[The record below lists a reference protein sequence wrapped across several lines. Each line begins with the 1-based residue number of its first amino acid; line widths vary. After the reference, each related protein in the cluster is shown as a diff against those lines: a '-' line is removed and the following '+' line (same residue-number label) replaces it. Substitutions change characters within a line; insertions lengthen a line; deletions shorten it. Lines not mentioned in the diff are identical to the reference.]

1 MADAP
6 HLTAPVKT
14 KEMPKGI
21 PYIIGNEAA
30 ERYSFYG
37 MKAILV
43 IFMTKYLMDSDGAR
57 APMTETE
64 ATTWFHLFNS
74 AVYFTPLL
82 GAIVA
87 DAFLGKY
94 KTIVSLSIV
103 YCLGHLALALDETR
117 LGLAVGLTLI
127 AIGAGGIK
135 PCVSAHVGDQF
146 GKTNGHLLTKIF
158 GWFYFS
164 INFGAFASQ
173 IMTPILLDLYG
184 PHVAFGVPGGLML
197 LATIVFWMGRRV
209 FIHIPAGGMA
219 FLRETFSK
227 EGLKI
232 IGRLC
237 IIYLFVAV
245 FWALFDQSGSKWVL
259 QADRM
264 DRNWLGFEWLPS
276 QINAINPIMIMV
288 FIPIFTWLIY
298 PGLNKVFP
306 LTPLRK
312 IGIGFFVAV
321 PSFVIPAWIEMQIN
335 AGELPNIIWQ
345 ILAYV
350 FLTAAEVFISITALE
365 FSYTQAPK
373 KMKSL
378 ILGFFL
384 MSVSLGN
391 LFTAGVNHFI
401 QNPAPSFKPDMNG
414 TYVLRLTAH
423 DGDNN
428 ATDTVTYWVGPKQA
442 ELGFFKKVWH
452 GLRGG
457 KRDGNAAGTISKAPP
472 EANAGFLRAVPP
484 GTPVRMFGSAAKGD
498 AKGSFT
504 YRWNFVAVP
513 EGSTITDANLTAAD
527 SRNPVFTPDVKGD
540 YKLEFSVLVGN
551 EASYHLN
558 PETGQAELIKPF
570 VAKDTTTIRVTR
582 KNLAPVASAG
592 SDQNASLG
600 SEIKLNGTG
609 TTDPNDPSGG
619 SLTYE
624 WSVVSAPEG
633 SKLTDESIKGRTF
646 AGPTSKLKGP
656 NYYLFFAGAM
666 LVAGLV
672 FIPVARWYQPKEYLQ
687 DEADDGED
695 AEESPENTDDSDDA
709 AEDDAEPDKA

>member
-1 MADAP
+1 MANSP
-6 HLTAPVKT
+6 YLTAPVKS
-14 KEMPKGI
+14 ESMPKGI

-43 IFMTKYLMDSDGAR
+43 IFMTKYLMDKDGGL
-57 APMTETE
+57 APMNEAE

-82 GAIVA
+82 GAIIA

-94 KTIVSLSIV
+94 KTIISLSIV

-117 LGLAVGLTLI
+117 LGLSIGLTLI

-146 GKTNGHLLTKIF
+146 GKTNGHLITKVF

-164 INFGAFASQ
+164 INLGAFASQ
-173 IMTPILLDLYG
+173 IMTPILLDRYG
-184 PHVAFGVPGGLML
+184 PHIAFGVPGGLML
-197 LATIVFWMGRRV
+197 LATIVFWMGRREFV
-209 FIHIPAGGMA
+209 HIPSGGMG

-276 QINAINPIMIMV
+276 QINAINPVMIMV

-298 PGLNKVFP
+298 PGLNKAFP

-321 PSFVIPAWIEMQIN
+321 PSFVIPAWIETQIN
-335 AGELPNIIWQ
+335 GGELPNIIWQ
-345 ILAYV
+345 LLAYV

-384 MSVSLGN
+384 MSVSMGN
-391 LFTAGVNHFI
+391 LFTAGVNHFMK
-401 QNPAPSFKPDMNG
+401 NDPPSFTPDVEG
-414 TYVLRLTAH
+414 IYELQLEAS
-423 DGDNN
+423 DGDSSDQ
-428 ATDTVTYWVGPKQA
+428 AKVTITVGP
-442 ELGFFKKVWH
+442 ELRKPGIIDK
-452 GLRGG
+452 
-457 KRDGNAAGTISKAPP
+457 IKAPFLKVVSALRSLAEASP
-472 EANAGFLRAVPP
+472 SQTDKTPATKKLPTANAGQFRAVPP
-484 GTPVRMFGSAAKGD
+484 NELVRLYGTADKGD
-498 AKGSFT
+498 YNGKFSYKWAFISG
-504 YRWNFVAVP
+504 P
-513 EGSTITDANLTAAD
+513 EGSKIND
-527 SRNPVFTPDVKGD
+527 SALMKSDTRNPHFTPDVEGD
-540 YKLEFSVLVGN
+540 YEFQFIVNVG
-551 EASYHLN
+551 
-558 PETGQAELIKPF
+558 
-570 VAKDTTTIRVTR
+570 
-582 KNLAPVASAG
+582 
-592 SDQNASLG
+592 QNAKATATNSITLQVT
-600 SEIKLNGTG
+600 SENLPPVVNVTEEQNGNVNSVVVLDGAG
-609 TTDPNDPSGG
+609 TVDPNGDE
-619 SLTYE
+619 LTFT
-624 WSVVSAPEG
+624 WSFVSKPEG
-633 SKLTDESIKGRTF
+633 SKLEVKDLMGKKFS
-646 AGPTSKLKGP
+646 GPTNKLKGAD
-656 NYYLFFAGAM
+656 YYLFFAGCM
-666 LVAGLV
+666 LLAAVI

-687 DEADDGED
+687 
-695 AEESPENTDDSDDA
+695 EEDDSE
-709 AEDDAEPDKA
+709 EDLEPEKA

>member
-6 HLTAPVKT
+6 YLTAPVKS
-14 KEMPKGI
+14 KELPKGI

-57 APMTETE
+57 APMSETE

-87 DAFLGKY
+87 DAFFGKY
-94 KTIVSLSIV
+94 KTIVSLSVV

-146 GKTNGHLLTKIF
+146 GKSNGHLLTKIF

-164 INFGAFASQ
+164 INLGAFASQ
-173 IMTPILLDLYG
+173 IMTPVLLDRFG
-184 PHVAFGVPGGLML
+184 PHIAFGVPGGLML
-197 LATIVFWMGRRV
+197 LATIVFWMGRREFV
-209 FIHIPAGGMA
+209 HIPAGGID

-245 FWALFDQSGSKWVL
+245 FWSLFDQSGSKWVL

-264 DRNWLGFEWLPS
+264 DRNWLGIEWLPS

-288 FIPIFTWLIY
+288 FIPIFAWLIY

-312 IGIGFFVAV
+312 MGIGFFVAV
-321 PSFVIPAWIEMQIN
+321 PSFLIPAWIEMQIN
-335 AGELPNIIWQ
+335 AGHLPNIIWQ
-345 ILAYV
+345 LLAYV

-384 MSVSLGN
+384 ISVSMGN

-401 QNPAPSFKPDMNG
+401 QNES
-414 TYVLRLTAH
+414 
-423 DGDNN
+423 
-428 ATDTVTYWVGPKQA
+428 
-442 ELGFFKKVWH
+442 
-452 GLRGG
+452 
-457 KRDGNAAGTISKAPP
+457 
-472 EANAGFLRAVPP
+472 P
-484 GTPVRMFGSAAKGD
+484 G
-498 AKGSFT
+498 
-504 YRWNFVAVP
+504 
-513 EGSTITDANLTAAD
+513 
-527 SRNPVFTPDVKGD
+527 FTPDVKGTYVVRLKANDGETTVDREITINAVEELPEDKAPPQDRRKPGVSAGHFRAVPAGELVRLYGTASKGD
-540 YKLEFSVLVGN
+540 YNGAFRYSWNWVQLPEDSQLDAAALKLANTRNPHFTPDVEGNYELLFTVQVGESKEATASSRVL
-551 EASYHLN
+551 L
-558 PETGQAELIKPF
+558 Q
-570 VAKDTTTIRVTR
+570 VTD
-582 KNLAPVASAG
+582 KNLPPVVQA
-592 SDQNASLG
+592 DDNATVAIG
-600 SEIKLNGTG
+600 K
-609 TTDPNDPSGG
+609 TTALRGMDSFDPNGDE
-619 SLTYE
+619 LTYE
-624 WSVVSAPEG
+624 WSVVSAPDG
-633 SKLTDESIKGRTF
+633 SNVTTKTLTGRQF
-646 AGPTSKLKGP
+646 AGPSSKLKGP
-656 NYYLFFAGAM
+656 HYYLFFAGAM
-666 LVAGLV
+666 LLAALL

-687 DEADDGED
+687 DEADDAGSD
-695 AEESPENTDDSDDA
+695 ANDTDSDIT
-709 AEDDAEPDKA
+709 EDGPRAKPE

>member
-6 HLTAPVKT
+6 YLTAPVKS
-14 KEMPKGI
+14 KELPKGI

-57 APMTETE
+57 APMSETE

-87 DAFLGKY
+87 DAFFGKY
-94 KTIVSLSIV
+94 KTIISLSIV

-146 GKTNGHLLTKIF
+146 GKSNGHLLTKIF

-164 INFGAFASQ
+164 INLGAFASQ
-173 IMTPILLDLYG
+173 IMTPVLLDRFG
-184 PHVAFGVPGGLML
+184 PHIAFGVPGGLML
-197 LATIVFWMGRRV
+197 LATIVFWMGRREFV
-209 FIHIPAGGMA
+209 HIPAGGID

-245 FWALFDQSGSKWVL
+245 FWSLFDQSGSKWVL

-264 DRNWLGFEWLPS
+264 DRNWLGIEWLPS

-288 FIPIFTWLIY
+288 FIPIFAWLIY

-312 IGIGFFVAV
+312 MGIGFFVAV
-321 PSFVIPAWIEMQIN
+321 PSFLIPAWIEMQIN
-335 AGELPNIIWQ
+335 AGHLPNIIWQ
-345 ILAYV
+345 LLAYV

-384 MSVSLGN
+384 ISVSMGN

-401 QNPAPSFKPDMNG
+401 QNES
-414 TYVLRLTAH
+414 
-423 DGDNN
+423 
-428 ATDTVTYWVGPKQA
+428 
-442 ELGFFKKVWH
+442 
-452 GLRGG
+452 
-457 KRDGNAAGTISKAPP
+457 
-472 EANAGFLRAVPP
+472 P
-484 GTPVRMFGSAAKGD
+484 G
-498 AKGSFT
+498 
-504 YRWNFVAVP
+504 
-513 EGSTITDANLTAAD
+513 
-527 SRNPVFTPDVKGD
+527 FTPDVKGTYVVRLKANDGETTVDREITINAVEELPEDKAPPQDRRKPGVSAGHFRAVPAGELVRLYGTASKGD
-540 YKLEFSVLVGN
+540 YNGAFRYSWNWVQLPKDSQLDAAALKLANTRNPHFTPDVEGNYELLFTVQVGESKEATASSRVLI
-551 EASYHLN
+551 
-558 PETGQAELIKPF
+558 Q
-570 VAKDTTTIRVTR
+570 VTD
-582 KNLAPVASAG
+582 KNLPPVVQA
-592 SDQNASLG
+592 DDNATVAIG
-600 SEIKLNGTG
+600 K
-609 TTDPNDPSGG
+609 TTALRGMDSFDPNGDE
-619 SLTYE
+619 LTYE
-624 WSVVSAPEG
+624 WSVVSAPDG
-633 SKLTDESIKGRTF
+633 SNVTTKTLTGRQF
-646 AGPTSKLKGP
+646 AGPSSKLKGP
-656 NYYLFFAGAM
+656 HYYLFFAGAM
-666 LVAGLV
+666 LLAALL

-687 DEADDGED
+687 DEADDAGSD
-695 AEESPENTDDSDDA
+695 ANDTDSDIT
-709 AEDDAEPDKA
+709 EDGPRAKPE

>member
-6 HLTAPVKT
+6 YLTAPVKS
-14 KEMPKGI
+14 KELPKGI

-57 APMTETE
+57 APMSETE

-87 DAFLGKY
+87 DAFFGKY
-94 KTIVSLSIV
+94 KTIISLSIV

-146 GKTNGHLLTKIF
+146 GKSNGHLLTKIF

-164 INFGAFASQ
+164 INLGAFASQ
-173 IMTPILLDLYG
+173 IMTPVLLDRFG
-184 PHVAFGVPGGLML
+184 PHIAFGVPGGLML
-197 LATIVFWMGRRV
+197 LATIVFWMGRREFV
-209 FIHIPAGGMA
+209 HIPAGGID

-245 FWALFDQSGSKWVL
+245 FWSLFDQSGSKWVL

-264 DRNWLGFEWLPS
+264 DRNWLGIEWLPS

-288 FIPIFTWLIY
+288 FIPIFAWLIY

-312 IGIGFFVAV
+312 MGIGFFVAV
-321 PSFVIPAWIEMQIN
+321 PSFLIPAWIEMQIN
-335 AGELPNIIWQ
+335 AGHLPNIIWQ
-345 ILAYV
+345 LLAYV

-384 MSVSLGN
+384 ISVSMGN

-401 QNPAPSFKPDMNG
+401 QNES
-414 TYVLRLTAH
+414 
-423 DGDNN
+423 
-428 ATDTVTYWVGPKQA
+428 
-442 ELGFFKKVWH
+442 
-452 GLRGG
+452 
-457 KRDGNAAGTISKAPP
+457 
-472 EANAGFLRAVPP
+472 P
-484 GTPVRMFGSAAKGD
+484 G
-498 AKGSFT
+498 
-504 YRWNFVAVP
+504 
-513 EGSTITDANLTAAD
+513 
-527 SRNPVFTPDVKGD
+527 FTPDVKGTYVVRLKANDGETTVDREITINAVEELPEDKAPPQDRRKPGVSAGHFRAVPAGELVRLYGTASKGD
-540 YKLEFSVLVGN
+540 YNGAFRYSWNWVQLPEDSQLDAAALKLPNTRNPHFTPDVEGNYELLFTVQVGESKEATASSRVL
-551 EASYHLN
+551 L
-558 PETGQAELIKPF
+558 Q
-570 VAKDTTTIRVTR
+570 VTD
-582 KNLAPVASAG
+582 KNLPPVVQA
-592 SDQNASLG
+592 DDNATVAIG
-600 SEIKLNGTG
+600 K
-609 TTDPNDPSGG
+609 TTALRGMDSFDPNGDE
-619 SLTYE
+619 LTYE
-624 WSVVSAPEG
+624 WSVVSAPDG
-633 SKLTDESIKGRTF
+633 SNVTTKTLTGRQF
-646 AGPTSKLKGP
+646 AGPSSKLKGP
-656 NYYLFFAGAM
+656 HYYLFFAGAM
-666 LVAGLV
+666 LLAALL

-687 DEADDGED
+687 DEADEAGLD
-695 AEESPENTDDSDDA
+695 ANDTDSDIT
-709 AEDDAEPDKA
+709 EDGPRAKPE

>member
-6 HLTAPVKT
+6 YLTAPVKS
-14 KEMPKGI
+14 KGLPKGI

-57 APMTETE
+57 APMSETE

-87 DAFLGKY
+87 DAFFGKY
-94 KTIVSLSIV
+94 KTIVSLSVV

-146 GKTNGHLLTKIF
+146 GKSNGHLLTKIF

-164 INFGAFASQ
+164 INLGAFASQ
-173 IMTPILLDLYG
+173 IMTPILLDRFG
-184 PHVAFGVPGGLML
+184 PHIAFGVPGGLML
-197 LATIVFWMGRRV
+197 LATIVFWMGRREFV
-209 FIHIPAGGMA
+209 HIPAGGMD

-264 DRNWLGFEWLPS
+264 DRNWLGIEWLPS

-288 FIPIFTWLIY
+288 FIPIFAWLIY

-312 IGIGFFVAV
+312 IGIGLFVAV
-321 PSFVIPAWIEMQIN
+321 PSFLIPAWIELQIN
-335 AGELPNIIWQ
+335 NGHLPNIIWQ
-345 ILAYV
+345 LLAYV

-401 QNPAPSFKPDMNG
+401 QNES
-414 TYVLRLTAH
+414 
-423 DGDNN
+423 
-428 ATDTVTYWVGPKQA
+428 
-442 ELGFFKKVWH
+442 
-452 GLRGG
+452 
-457 KRDGNAAGTISKAPP
+457 
-472 EANAGFLRAVPP
+472 P
-484 GTPVRMFGSAAKGD
+484 G
-498 AKGSFT
+498 
-504 YRWNFVAVP
+504 
-513 EGSTITDANLTAAD
+513 
-527 SRNPVFTPDVKGD
+527 FTPDVAGTYVVRLSATDGEAKVDREITINAVEELPEDKAPPQEKRKPSVDAGHFRAVPAGKLVRLYGTASKGD
-540 YKLEFSVLVGN
+540 Y
-551 EASYHLN
+551 
-558 PETGQAELIKPF
+558 
-570 VAKDTTTIRVTR
+570 
-582 KNLAPVASAG
+582 
-592 SDQNASLG
+592 
-600 SEIKLNGTG
+600 NGAFQYSWNWVCLLYTS
-609 TTDPNDPSGG
+609 PS
-619 SLTYE
+619 
-624 WSVVSAPEG
+624 P
-633 SKLTDESIKGRTF
+633 R
-646 AGPTSKLKGP
+646 
-656 NYYLFFAGAM
+656 
-666 LVAGLV
+666 
-672 FIPVARWYQPKEYLQ
+672 
-687 DEADDGED
+687 D
-695 AEESPENTDDSDDA
+695 A
-709 AEDDAEPDKA
+709 

>member
-6 HLTAPVKT
+6 YLTAPVKS
-14 KEMPKGI
+14 KELPKGI

-57 APMTETE
+57 APMSETE

-87 DAFLGKY
+87 DAFFGKY
-94 KTIVSLSIV
+94 KTIISLSIV

-146 GKTNGHLLTKIF
+146 GKSNGHLLTKIF

-164 INFGAFASQ
+164 INLGAFASQ
-173 IMTPILLDLYG
+173 IMTPVLLDRFG
-184 PHVAFGVPGGLML
+184 PHIAFGVPGGLML
-197 LATIVFWMGRRV
+197 LATIVFWMGRREFV
-209 FIHIPAGGMA
+209 HIPAGGID

-245 FWALFDQSGSKWVL
+245 FWSLFDQSGSKWVL

-264 DRNWLGFEWLPS
+264 DRNWLGIEWLPS

-288 FIPIFTWLIY
+288 FIPIFAWLIY

-312 IGIGFFVAV
+312 MGIGFFVAV
-321 PSFVIPAWIEMQIN
+321 PSFLIPAWIEMQIN
-335 AGELPNIIWQ
+335 AGHLPNIIWQ
-345 ILAYV
+345 LLAYV

-384 MSVSLGN
+384 ISVSMGN

-401 QNPAPSFKPDMNG
+401 QNES
-414 TYVLRLTAH
+414 
-423 DGDNN
+423 
-428 ATDTVTYWVGPKQA
+428 
-442 ELGFFKKVWH
+442 
-452 GLRGG
+452 
-457 KRDGNAAGTISKAPP
+457 
-472 EANAGFLRAVPP
+472 P
-484 GTPVRMFGSAAKGD
+484 G
-498 AKGSFT
+498 
-504 YRWNFVAVP
+504 
-513 EGSTITDANLTAAD
+513 
-527 SRNPVFTPDVKGD
+527 FTPDVKGTYVVRLKANDGETTVDREITINAVEELPEDKAPPQDRRKPGVSAGHFRAVPAGELVRLYGTASKGD
-540 YKLEFSVLVGN
+540 YNGAFRYSWNWVQLPKDSQLDAAALKLANTRNPHFTPDVEGNYELLFTVQVGESKEATASSRVL
-551 EASYHLN
+551 L
-558 PETGQAELIKPF
+558 Q
-570 VAKDTTTIRVTR
+570 VTD
-582 KNLAPVASAG
+582 KNLPPVVQA
-592 SDQNASLG
+592 DDNATVAIG
-600 SEIKLNGTG
+600 K
-609 TTDPNDPSGG
+609 TTALRGMDSFDPNGDE
-619 SLTYE
+619 LTYE
-624 WSVVSAPEG
+624 WSVVSAPDG
-633 SKLTDESIKGRTF
+633 SNVTTKTLTGRQF
-646 AGPTSKLKGP
+646 AGPSSKLKGP
-656 NYYLFFAGAM
+656 HYYLFFAGAM
-666 LVAGLV
+666 LLAALL

-687 DEADDGED
+687 DEADDAGSD
-695 AEESPENTDDSDDA
+695 ANDTDSDIT
-709 AEDDAEPDKA
+709 EDGPRAKPE

>member
-6 HLTAPVKT
+6 YLTAPVKS
-14 KEMPKGI
+14 KELPKGI

-43 IFMTKYLMDSDGAR
+43 IFMTKYLMDADGNR

-82 GAIVA
+82 GAIIA
-87 DAFLGKY
+87 DAFFGKY

-164 INFGAFASQ
+164 INLGAFASQ
-173 IMTPILLDLYG
+173 IMTPILLDRFG
-184 PHVAFGVPGGLML
+184 PHIAFGVPGGLML

-209 FIHIPAGGMA
+209 FIHIPAGGMG

-312 IGIGFFVAV
+312 MGIGFFVAV
-321 PSFVIPAWIEMQIN
+321 PSFLIPAWIEMQIN

-384 MSVSLGN
+384 MSVSMGN
-391 LFTAGVNHFI
+391 LFTAGVNQFI
-401 QNPAPSFKPDMNG
+401 QNPAPSFTPDKTG
-414 TYVLRLTAH
+414 TYVIRLSASDEDLTVVQEITVKVVDTLPEEKASVQDLRKPTA
-423 DGDNN
+423 D
-428 ATDTVTYWVGPKQA
+428 
-442 ELGFFKKVWH
+442 
-452 GLRGG
+452 
-457 KRDGNAAGTISKAPP
+457 AGH
-472 EANAGFLRAVPP
+472 LRAVPAGHLVRLY
-484 GTPVRMFGSAAKGD
+484 GTASKGD
-498 AKGSFT
+498 FNGAFQ
-504 YRWNFVAVP
+504 YQWNLLKTP
-513 EGSTITDANLTAAD
+513 EGSQLDSSSLSLANT
-527 SRNPVFTPDVKGD
+527 RNPYFTPDVEGQ
-540 YKLEFSVLVGN
+540 YELEFNVQVGESTDATAYSRVTLEVTEANLPPVVLVGDR
-551 EASYHLN
+551 
-558 PETGQAELIKPF
+558 TVQAGKT
-570 VAKDTTTIRVTR
+570 V
-582 KNLAPVASAG
+582 S
-592 SDQNASLG
+592 
-600 SEIKLNGTG
+600 LNGAG
-609 TTDPNDPSGG
+609 TFDPNGDA
-619 SLTYE
+619 LTYE
-624 WSVVSAPEG
+624 WSVVSVPEG
-633 SKLTDESIKGRTF
+633 SQLTNEAITGRQF
-646 AGPTSKLKGP
+646 VGPTSKLKGP
-656 NYYLFFAGAM
+656 DYYLFFAGAM
-666 LVAGLV
+666 LLAALV

-687 DEADDGED
+687 DEADDAKNGD
-695 AEESPENTDDSDDA
+695 DLPGKDESA
-709 AEDDAEPDKA
+709 DKPA

>member
-6 HLTAPVKT
+6 YLTAPVKS
-14 KEMPKGI
+14 KELPKGI

-57 APMTETE
+57 APMSETE
-64 ATTWFHLFNS
+64 ATTWFHVFNS

-87 DAFLGKY
+87 DAFFGKY
-94 KTIVSLSIV
+94 KTIISLSIV

-146 GKTNGHLLTKIF
+146 GKSNGHLLTKIF

-164 INFGAFASQ
+164 INLGAFASQ
-173 IMTPILLDLYG
+173 IMTPVLLDRFG
-184 PHVAFGVPGGLML
+184 PHIAFGVPGGLML
-197 LATIVFWMGRRV
+197 LATIVFWMGRREFV
-209 FIHIPAGGMA
+209 HIPAGGID

-245 FWALFDQSGSKWVL
+245 FWSLFDQSGSKWVL

-264 DRNWLGFEWLPS
+264 DRNWLGIEWLPS

-288 FIPIFTWLIY
+288 FIPIFAWLIY

-312 IGIGFFVAV
+312 MGIGFFVAV
-321 PSFVIPAWIEMQIN
+321 PSFLIPAWIEMQIN
-335 AGELPNIIWQ
+335 AGHLPNIIWQ
-345 ILAYV
+345 LLAYV

-384 MSVSLGN
+384 ISVSMGN

-401 QNPAPSFKPDMNG
+401 QNES
-414 TYVLRLTAH
+414 
-423 DGDNN
+423 
-428 ATDTVTYWVGPKQA
+428 
-442 ELGFFKKVWH
+442 
-452 GLRGG
+452 
-457 KRDGNAAGTISKAPP
+457 
-472 EANAGFLRAVPP
+472 P
-484 GTPVRMFGSAAKGD
+484 G
-498 AKGSFT
+498 
-504 YRWNFVAVP
+504 
-513 EGSTITDANLTAAD
+513 
-527 SRNPVFTPDVKGD
+527 FTPDVKGTYVVRLKANDGETTVDREITINAVEELPEDKAPPQDRRKPGVSAGHFRAVPAGELVRLYGTASKGD
-540 YKLEFSVLVGN
+540 YNGAFRYSWNWVQLPKDSQLDAAALKLANTRNPHFTPDVEGNYELLFTVQVGESKEATASSRVLI
-551 EASYHLN
+551 
-558 PETGQAELIKPF
+558 Q
-570 VAKDTTTIRVTR
+570 VTD
-582 KNLAPVASAG
+582 KNLPPVVQA
-592 SDQNASLG
+592 DDNATVAIGKTTALLG
-600 SEIKLNGTG
+600 MDSF
-609 TTDPNDPSGG
+609 DPNGDE
-619 SLTYE
+619 LTYE
-624 WSVVSAPEG
+624 WSVVSAPDG
-633 SKLTDESIKGRTF
+633 SNVTTKTLTGRQF
-646 AGPTSKLKGP
+646 AGPSSKLKGP
-656 NYYLFFAGAM
+656 HYYLFFAGAM
-666 LVAGLV
+666 LLAALL

-687 DEADDGED
+687 DEADDAGSD
-695 AEESPENTDDSDDA
+695 ANDTDSDIT
-709 AEDDAEPDKA
+709 EDDPRAKPE

>member
-6 HLTAPVKT
+6 YLTAPVKS
-14 KEMPKGI
+14 KELPKGI

-57 APMTETE
+57 APMSETE

-82 GAIVA
+82 GAVVA
-87 DAFLGKY
+87 DAFFGKY
-94 KTIVSLSIV
+94 KTIISLSIV

-146 GKTNGHLLTKIF
+146 GKSNGHLLTKIF

-164 INFGAFASQ
+164 INLGAFASQ
-173 IMTPILLDLYG
+173 IMTPVLLDRFG
-184 PHVAFGVPGGLML
+184 PHIAFGVPGGLML
-197 LATIVFWMGRRV
+197 LATIVFWMGRREFV
-209 FIHIPAGGMA
+209 HIPAGGID

-245 FWALFDQSGSKWVL
+245 FWSLFDQSGSKWVL

-264 DRNWLGFEWLPS
+264 DRNWLGIEWLPS

-288 FIPIFTWLIY
+288 FIPIFAWLIY

-312 IGIGFFVAV
+312 MGIGFFVAV
-321 PSFVIPAWIEMQIN
+321 PSFLIPAWIEMQIN
-335 AGELPNIIWQ
+335 AGHLPNIIWQ
-345 ILAYV
+345 LLAYV

-384 MSVSLGN
+384 ISVSMGN

-401 QNPAPSFKPDMNG
+401 QNES
-414 TYVLRLTAH
+414 
-423 DGDNN
+423 
-428 ATDTVTYWVGPKQA
+428 
-442 ELGFFKKVWH
+442 
-452 GLRGG
+452 
-457 KRDGNAAGTISKAPP
+457 
-472 EANAGFLRAVPP
+472 P
-484 GTPVRMFGSAAKGD
+484 G
-498 AKGSFT
+498 
-504 YRWNFVAVP
+504 
-513 EGSTITDANLTAAD
+513 
-527 SRNPVFTPDVKGD
+527 FTPDVKGTYVVRLKANDGETTVDREITINAVEELPEDKAPPQDRRKPGVSAGHFRAVPAGELVRLYGTASKGD
-540 YKLEFSVLVGN
+540 YNGAFRYSWNWVQLPEDSQLDAAALKLPNTRNPHFTPDVEGNYELLFTVQVGESKEATASSRVLI
-551 EASYHLN
+551 
-558 PETGQAELIKPF
+558 Q
-570 VAKDTTTIRVTR
+570 VTD
-582 KNLAPVASAG
+582 KNLPPVVQA
-592 SDQNASLG
+592 DDNATVAIG
-600 SEIKLNGTG
+600 K
-609 TTDPNDPSGG
+609 TTALRGMDSFDPNGDE
-619 SLTYE
+619 LTYE
-624 WSVVSAPEG
+624 WSVVSAPDG
-633 SKLTDESIKGRTF
+633 SNVTTKTLTGRQF
-646 AGPTSKLKGP
+646 AGPSSKLKGP
-656 NYYLFFAGAM
+656 HYYLFFAGAM
-666 LVAGLV
+666 LLAALL

-687 DEADDGED
+687 DEADEAGLD
-695 AEESPENTDDSDDA
+695 ANDTDSDIT
-709 AEDDAEPDKA
+709 EDGPRAKPE

>member
-6 HLTAPVKT
+6 YLTAPVKS
-14 KEMPKGI
+14 KELPKGI

-57 APMTETE
+57 APMSETE

-87 DAFLGKY
+87 DAFFGKY
-94 KTIVSLSIV
+94 KTIISLSIV

-146 GKTNGHLLTKIF
+146 GKSNGHLLTKIF

-164 INFGAFASQ
+164 INLGAFASQ
-173 IMTPILLDLYG
+173 IMTPVLLDRFG
-184 PHVAFGVPGGLML
+184 PHIAFGVPGGLML
-197 LATIVFWMGRRV
+197 LATIVFWMGRREFV
-209 FIHIPAGGMA
+209 HIPAGGID

-245 FWALFDQSGSKWVL
+245 FWSLFDQSGSKWVL

-264 DRNWLGFEWLPS
+264 DRNWLGIEWLPS

-288 FIPIFTWLIY
+288 FIPIFAWLIY

-312 IGIGFFVAV
+312 MGIGFFVAV
-321 PSFVIPAWIEMQIN
+321 PSFLIPAWIEMQIN
-335 AGELPNIIWQ
+335 AGHLPNIIWQ
-345 ILAYV
+345 LLAYV

-384 MSVSLGN
+384 ISVSMGN

-401 QNPAPSFKPDMNG
+401 QNES
-414 TYVLRLTAH
+414 
-423 DGDNN
+423 
-428 ATDTVTYWVGPKQA
+428 
-442 ELGFFKKVWH
+442 
-452 GLRGG
+452 
-457 KRDGNAAGTISKAPP
+457 
-472 EANAGFLRAVPP
+472 P
-484 GTPVRMFGSAAKGD
+484 G
-498 AKGSFT
+498 
-504 YRWNFVAVP
+504 
-513 EGSTITDANLTAAD
+513 
-527 SRNPVFTPDVKGD
+527 FTPDVKGTYVVRLKANDGETTVDREITINAVEELPEDKAPPQDRRKPGVSAGHFRAVPAGELVRLYGTASKGD
-540 YKLEFSVLVGN
+540 YNGAFRYSWNWVQLPEDSQLDAAALKLANTRNPHFTPDVEGNYELLFTVQVGESKEATASSRVLI
-551 EASYHLN
+551 
-558 PETGQAELIKPF
+558 Q
-570 VAKDTTTIRVTR
+570 VTD
-582 KNLAPVASAG
+582 KNLPPVVQA
-592 SDQNASLG
+592 DDNATVAIGKTTALLG
-600 SEIKLNGTG
+600 MDSF
-609 TTDPNDPSGG
+609 DPNGDE
-619 SLTYE
+619 LTYE
-624 WSVVSAPEG
+624 WSVVSAPDG
-633 SKLTDESIKGRTF
+633 SNVTTKTLTGRQF
-646 AGPTSKLKGP
+646 AGPSSKLKGP
-656 NYYLFFAGAM
+656 HYYLFFAGAM
-666 LVAGLV
+666 LLAALL

-687 DEADDGED
+687 DEADDAGSD
-695 AEESPENTDDSDDA
+695 ANDTDSDIT
-709 AEDDAEPDKA
+709 EDGPRAKPE

>member
-1 MADAP
+1 MANSP
-6 HLTAPVKT
+6 YLTAPAKS
-14 KEMPKGI
+14 ESMPKGI

-43 IFMTKYLMDSDGAR
+43 VFMTKYLMDKDGGL
-57 APMTETE
+57 APMNEAE

-82 GAIVA
+82 GAIIA

-94 KTIVSLSIV
+94 KTIISLSIV

-117 LGLAVGLTLI
+117 LGLSIGLTLI

-146 GKTNGHLLTKIF
+146 GKTNGHLITKVF

-164 INFGAFASQ
+164 INLGAFASQ
-173 IMTPILLDLYG
+173 IMTPILLDRYG
-184 PHVAFGVPGGLML
+184 PHIAFGVPGGLML
-197 LATIVFWMGRRV
+197 LATIVFWMGRREFV
-209 FIHIPAGGMA
+209 HIPSGGMG
-219 FLRETFSK
+219 FLEETFSRK
-227 EGLKI
+227 GLKI

-276 QINAINPIMIMV
+276 QINAINPVMIMV

-298 PGLNKVFP
+298 PGLNKLFP

-321 PSFVIPAWIEMQIN
+321 PSFVIPAWIETQIN
-335 AGELPNIIWQ
+335 GGELPNIIWQ
-345 ILAYV
+345 LLAYV

-384 MSVSLGN
+384 MSVSMGN
-391 LFTAGVNHFI
+391 LFTAGVNHFMK
-401 QNPAPSFKPDMNG
+401 NDPPSFTPDVEG
-414 TYVLRLTAH
+414 IYELQLEAS
-423 DGDNN
+423 DGDSSDQ
-428 ATDTVTYWVGPKQA
+428 AKVTITVGP
-442 ELGFFKKVWH
+442 ELRKPRIIDK
-452 GLRGG
+452 
-457 KRDGNAAGTISKAPP
+457 IKAPFLKVVSALRSLTEASP
-472 EANAGFLRAVPP
+472 SQTDNAPTEKKLPVANAGEFRAVPP
-484 GTPVRMFGSAAKGD
+484 SQLVRLYGTADKGD
-498 AKGSFT
+498 YNGQFSYKWSFISGPDGS
-504 YRWNFVAVP
+504 N
-513 EGSTITDANLTAAD
+513 IND
-527 SRNPVFTPDVKGD
+527 SDLMKAETRNPHFTPDIEGN
-540 YKLEFSVLVGN
+540 YEFQFVVNVG
-551 EASYHLN
+551 
-558 PETGQAELIKPF
+558 
-570 VAKDTTTIRVTR
+570 
-582 KNLAPVASAG
+582 
-592 SDQNASLG
+592 QNAKATATNSIILQVT
-600 SEIKLNGTG
+600 SENLPPVVTVTEEQEGNVNSEVVLDGAGTV
-609 TTDPNDPSGG
+609 DPNGDE
-619 SLTYE
+619 LTFT
-624 WSVVSAPEG
+624 WSVTSKPEG
-633 SKLTDESIKGRTF
+633 SKLENADLLGKKFS
-646 AGPTSKLKGP
+646 GPTNKLTGAD
-656 NYYLFFAGAM
+656 YYLFFAGCM
-666 LVAGLV
+666 LLAALI

-687 DEADDGED
+687 EEAGVN
-695 AEESPENTDDSDDA
+695 SPEK
-709 AEDDAEPDKA
+709 DKDPGKD

>member
-6 HLTAPVKT
+6 YLTAPVKS
-14 KEMPKGI
+14 KELPKGI

-57 APMTETE
+57 APMSETE

-82 GAIVA
+82 GAVVA
-87 DAFLGKY
+87 DAFFGKY
-94 KTIVSLSIV
+94 KTIISLSIV

-146 GKTNGHLLTKIF
+146 GKSNGHLLTKIF

-164 INFGAFASQ
+164 INLGAFASQ
-173 IMTPILLDLYG
+173 IMTPVLLDRFG
-184 PHVAFGVPGGLML
+184 PHIAFGVPGGLML
-197 LATIVFWMGRRV
+197 LATIVFWMGRREFV
-209 FIHIPAGGMA
+209 HIPAGGID

-245 FWALFDQSGSKWVL
+245 FWSLFDQSGSKWVL

-264 DRNWLGFEWLPS
+264 DRNWLGIEWLPS
-276 QINAINPIMIMV
+276 HINAINPIMIMV
-288 FIPIFTWLIY
+288 FIPIFAWLIY

-312 IGIGFFVAV
+312 MGIGFFVAV
-321 PSFVIPAWIEMQIN
+321 PSFLIPAWIEMQIN
-335 AGELPNIIWQ
+335 AGHLPNIIWQ
-345 ILAYV
+345 LLAYV

-384 MSVSLGN
+384 ISVSMGN

-401 QNPAPSFKPDMNG
+401 QNES
-414 TYVLRLTAH
+414 
-423 DGDNN
+423 
-428 ATDTVTYWVGPKQA
+428 
-442 ELGFFKKVWH
+442 
-452 GLRGG
+452 
-457 KRDGNAAGTISKAPP
+457 
-472 EANAGFLRAVPP
+472 P
-484 GTPVRMFGSAAKGD
+484 G
-498 AKGSFT
+498 
-504 YRWNFVAVP
+504 
-513 EGSTITDANLTAAD
+513 
-527 SRNPVFTPDVKGD
+527 FTPDVKGTYVVRLKANDGETTVDREITINAVEELPEDKAPPQDRRKPGVSAGHFRAVPAGELVRLYGTASKGD
-540 YKLEFSVLVGN
+540 YNGAFRYSWNWVQLPEDSQLDAAALKLPNTRNPHFTPDVEGNYELLFTVQVGESKEATASSRVL
-551 EASYHLN
+551 L
-558 PETGQAELIKPF
+558 Q
-570 VAKDTTTIRVTR
+570 VTD
-582 KNLAPVASAG
+582 KNLPPVVQA
-592 SDQNASLG
+592 DDNATVAIG
-600 SEIKLNGTG
+600 K
-609 TTDPNDPSGG
+609 TTALRGMDSFDPNGDE
-619 SLTYE
+619 LTYE
-624 WSVVSAPEG
+624 WSVVSAPDG
-633 SKLTDESIKGRTF
+633 SNVTTKTLTGRQF
-646 AGPTSKLKGP
+646 AGPSSKLKGP
-656 NYYLFFAGAM
+656 HYYLFFAGAM
-666 LVAGLV
+666 LLAALL

-687 DEADDGED
+687 DEADDAGSD
-695 AEESPENTDDSDDA
+695 ANDTDSDIT
-709 AEDDAEPDKA
+709 EDGPRAKPE

>member
-6 HLTAPVKT
+6 YLTAPVKS
-14 KEMPKGI
+14 KELPKGI

-57 APMTETE
+57 APMSETE

-87 DAFLGKY
+87 DAFFGKY

-146 GKTNGHLLTKIF
+146 GKSNGHLLTKIF

-164 INFGAFASQ
+164 INLGAFASQ
-173 IMTPILLDLYG
+173 IMTPILLDRFG
-184 PHVAFGVPGGLML
+184 QHIAFGVPGGFML
-197 LATIVFWMGRRV
+197 LATIVFWMGRREFV
-209 FIHIPAGGMA
+209 HIPAGGMD

-264 DRNWLGFEWLPS
+264 DRNWLGIEWLPS

-288 FIPIFTWLIY
+288 FIPIFAWLIY

-312 IGIGFFVAV
+312 MGIGFFVAV
-321 PSFVIPAWIEMQIN
+321 PSFLIPAWIELQIN
-335 AGELPNIIWQ
+335 AGHLPNIIWQ
-345 ILAYV
+345 LLAYV

-384 MSVSLGN
+384 MSVSMGN

-401 QNPAPSFKPDMNG
+401 QNES
-414 TYVLRLTAH
+414 
-423 DGDNN
+423 
-428 ATDTVTYWVGPKQA
+428 
-442 ELGFFKKVWH
+442 
-452 GLRGG
+452 
-457 KRDGNAAGTISKAPP
+457 
-472 EANAGFLRAVPP
+472 P
-484 GTPVRMFGSAAKGD
+484 G
-498 AKGSFT
+498 
-504 YRWNFVAVP
+504 
-513 EGSTITDANLTAAD
+513 
-527 SRNPVFTPDVKGD
+527 FTPDVAGTYVVRLSATDGEATVNREVAINAVEELPEDKAPSQEKRKPSVDAGHFRAVPAGELVRMYGTASKGGLQWRLPIQ
-540 YKLEFSVLVGN
+540 LELG
-551 EASYHLN
+551 A
-558 PETGQAELIKPF
+558 GAGGQQAERRSFK
-570 VAKDTTTIRVTR
+570 
-582 KNLAPVASAG
+582 AS
-592 SDQNASLG
+592 
-600 SEIKLNGTG
+600 
-609 TTDPNDPSGG
+609 
-619 SLTYE
+619 
-624 WSVVSAPEG
+624 
-633 SKLTDESIKGRTF
+633 
-646 AGPTSKLKGP
+646 
-656 NYYLFFAGAM
+656 
-666 LVAGLV
+666 
-672 FIPVARWYQPKEYLQ
+672 EY
-687 DEADDGED
+687 
-695 AEESPENTDDSDDA
+695 P
-709 AEDDAEPDKA
+709 

>member
-6 HLTAPVKT
+6 YLTAPVKS
-14 KEMPKGI
+14 KELPKGI

-57 APMTETE
+57 APMSETE
-64 ATTWFHLFNS
+64 ATTWFHVFNS

-87 DAFLGKY
+87 DAFFGKY
-94 KTIVSLSIV
+94 KTIISLSIV

-146 GKTNGHLLTKIF
+146 GKSNGHLLTKIF

-164 INFGAFASQ
+164 INLGAFASQ
-173 IMTPILLDLYG
+173 IMTPVLLDRFG
-184 PHVAFGVPGGLML
+184 PHIAFGVPGGLML
-197 LATIVFWMGRRV
+197 LATIVFWMGRREFV
-209 FIHIPAGGMA
+209 HIPAGGID

-245 FWALFDQSGSKWVL
+245 FWSLFDQSGSKWVL

-264 DRNWLGFEWLPS
+264 DRNWLGIEWLPS

-288 FIPIFTWLIY
+288 FIPIFAWLIY

-312 IGIGFFVAV
+312 MGIGFFVAV
-321 PSFVIPAWIEMQIN
+321 PSFLIPAWIEMQIN
-335 AGELPNIIWQ
+335 AGHLPNIIWQ
-345 ILAYV
+345 LLAYV

-384 MSVSLGN
+384 ISVSMGN

-401 QNPAPSFKPDMNG
+401 QNES
-414 TYVLRLTAH
+414 
-423 DGDNN
+423 
-428 ATDTVTYWVGPKQA
+428 
-442 ELGFFKKVWH
+442 
-452 GLRGG
+452 
-457 KRDGNAAGTISKAPP
+457 
-472 EANAGFLRAVPP
+472 P
-484 GTPVRMFGSAAKGD
+484 G
-498 AKGSFT
+498 
-504 YRWNFVAVP
+504 
-513 EGSTITDANLTAAD
+513 
-527 SRNPVFTPDVKGD
+527 FTPDVKGTYVVRLKANDGETTVDREITINAVEELPEDKAPPQDRRKPGVSAGHFRAVPAGELVRLYGTASKGD
-540 YKLEFSVLVGN
+540 YNGAFRYSWNWVQLPKDSQLDAAALKLANTRNPHFTPDVEGNYELLFTVQVGESKEATASSRVLI
-551 EASYHLN
+551 
-558 PETGQAELIKPF
+558 Q
-570 VAKDTTTIRVTR
+570 VTD
-582 KNLAPVASAG
+582 KNLPPVVQA
-592 SDQNASLG
+592 DDNATVAIGKTTALLG
-600 SEIKLNGTG
+600 MDSF
-609 TTDPNDPSGG
+609 DPNGDE
-619 SLTYE
+619 LTYE
-624 WSVVSAPEG
+624 WSVVSAPDG
-633 SKLTDESIKGRTF
+633 SNVTTKTLTGRQF
-646 AGPTSKLKGP
+646 AGPSSKLKGP
-656 NYYLFFAGAM
+656 HYYLFFAGAM
-666 LVAGLV
+666 LLAALL

-687 DEADDGED
+687 DEADEAGLD
-695 AEESPENTDDSDDA
+695 ANDTDSDIT
-709 AEDDAEPDKA
+709 EDGPRAKPE

>member
-1 MADAP
+1 MADVP

-227 EGLKI
+227 DGLKI

-384 MSVSLGN
+384 MSVSMGN

-401 QNPAPSFKPDMNG
+401 QNPAPSFTPDANG
-414 TYVLRLTAH
+414 TYVIRFTAQDGTATSSTNLTFHAVAKMPGENAKPASDAKKTPTANAGHLRAVPANQLVRMYGTAAK
-423 DGDNN
+423 GDFNGAFKYQWGFVRLPSKSGESNGTLALANTRNPHFTPDVEGEYELQFEVQVGEDAN
-428 ATDTVTYWVGPKQA
+428 ATGTDTVTVVVTSENLSPVA
-442 ELGFFKKVWH
+442 
-452 GLRGG
+452 
-457 KRDGNAAGTISKAPP
+457 KADD
-472 EANAGFLRAVPP
+472 NR
-484 GTPVRMFGSAAKGD
+484 T
-498 AKGSFT
+498 
-504 YRWNFVAVP
+504 
-513 EGSTITDANLTAAD
+513 
-527 SRNPVFTPDVKGD
+527 
-540 YKLEFSVLVGN
+540 VLVATSVN
-551 EASYHLN
+551 
-558 PETGQAELIKPF
+558 
-570 VAKDTTTIRVTR
+570 
-582 KNLAPVASAG
+582 
-592 SDQNASLG
+592 
-600 SEIKLNGTG
+600 LNGTQ
-609 TTDPNDPSGG
+609 TFDPNGD

-624 WSVVSAPEG
+624 WSVVSVPEG
-633 SKLTDESIKGRTF
+633 SKLTDEAINGRTF

-687 DEADDGED
+687 DEAEDGED
-695 AEESPENTDDSDDA
+695 SLENTDDSDDA
-709 AEDDAEPDKA
+709 AEDEAEPDKA

>member
-6 HLTAPVKT
+6 YLTAPVKS
-14 KEMPKGI
+14 KELPKGI

-57 APMTETE
+57 APMSETE

-87 DAFLGKY
+87 DAFFGKY
-94 KTIVSLSIV
+94 KTIISLSIV

-146 GKTNGHLLTKIF
+146 GKSNGHLLTKIF

-164 INFGAFASQ
+164 INLGAFASQ
-173 IMTPILLDLYG
+173 IMTPVLLDRFG
-184 PHVAFGVPGGLML
+184 PHIAFGVPGGLML
-197 LATIVFWMGRRV
+197 LATIVFWMGRREFV
-209 FIHIPAGGMA
+209 HIPAGGID

-245 FWALFDQSGSKWVL
+245 FWSLFDQSGSKWVL

-264 DRNWLGFEWLPS
+264 DRNWLGIEWLPS

-288 FIPIFTWLIY
+288 FIPIFAWLIY

-312 IGIGFFVAV
+312 MGIGFFVAV
-321 PSFVIPAWIEMQIN
+321 PSFLIPAWIEMQIN
-335 AGELPNIIWQ
+335 AGHLPNIIWQ
-345 ILAYV
+345 LLAYV

-384 MSVSLGN
+384 ISVSMGN

-401 QNPAPSFKPDMNG
+401 QNES
-414 TYVLRLTAH
+414 
-423 DGDNN
+423 
-428 ATDTVTYWVGPKQA
+428 
-442 ELGFFKKVWH
+442 
-452 GLRGG
+452 
-457 KRDGNAAGTISKAPP
+457 
-472 EANAGFLRAVPP
+472 P
-484 GTPVRMFGSAAKGD
+484 G
-498 AKGSFT
+498 
-504 YRWNFVAVP
+504 
-513 EGSTITDANLTAAD
+513 
-527 SRNPVFTPDVKGD
+527 FTPDVKGTYVVRLKANDGETTVDREITINAVEELPEDKAPPQDRRKPGVSAGHFRAVPAGELVRLYGTASKGD
-540 YKLEFSVLVGN
+540 YNGAFRYSWNWVQLPEDSQLDAAALKLPNTRNPHFTPDVEGNYELLFTVQVGESKEATASSRVLI
-551 EASYHLN
+551 
-558 PETGQAELIKPF
+558 Q
-570 VAKDTTTIRVTR
+570 VTD
-582 KNLAPVASAG
+582 KNLPPVVQA
-592 SDQNASLG
+592 DDNATVAIG
-600 SEIKLNGTG
+600 K
-609 TTDPNDPSGG
+609 TTALRGMDSFDPNGDE
-619 SLTYE
+619 LTYE
-624 WSVVSAPEG
+624 WSVVSAPDG
-633 SKLTDESIKGRTF
+633 SNVTTKTLTGRQF
-646 AGPTSKLKGP
+646 AGPSSKLKGP
-656 NYYLFFAGAM
+656 HYYLFFAGAM
-666 LVAGLV
+666 LLAALL

-687 DEADDGED
+687 DEADDAGSD
-695 AEESPENTDDSDDA
+695 ANDTDSDITEA
-709 AEDDAEPDKA
+709 GPRAKPE

>member
-6 HLTAPVKT
+6 YLTAPVKS
-14 KEMPKGI
+14 KELPKGI

-57 APMTETE
+57 APMSETE
-64 ATTWFHLFNS
+64 ATTWFHVFNS

-87 DAFLGKY
+87 DAFFGKY
-94 KTIVSLSIV
+94 KTIISLSIV

-146 GKTNGHLLTKIF
+146 GKSNGHLLTKIF

-164 INFGAFASQ
+164 INLGAFASQ
-173 IMTPILLDLYG
+173 IMTPVLLDRFG
-184 PHVAFGVPGGLML
+184 PHIAFGVPGGLML
-197 LATIVFWMGRRV
+197 LATIVFWMGRREFV
-209 FIHIPAGGMA
+209 HIPAGGID

-245 FWALFDQSGSKWVL
+245 FWSLFDQSGSKWVL

-264 DRNWLGFEWLPS
+264 DRNWLGIEWLPS

-288 FIPIFTWLIY
+288 FIPIFAWLIY

-312 IGIGFFVAV
+312 MGIGFFVAV
-321 PSFVIPAWIEMQIN
+321 PSFLIPAWIEMQIN
-335 AGELPNIIWQ
+335 AGHLPNIIWQ
-345 ILAYV
+345 LLAYV

-384 MSVSLGN
+384 ISVSMGN

-401 QNPAPSFKPDMNG
+401 QNES
-414 TYVLRLTAH
+414 
-423 DGDNN
+423 
-428 ATDTVTYWVGPKQA
+428 
-442 ELGFFKKVWH
+442 
-452 GLRGG
+452 
-457 KRDGNAAGTISKAPP
+457 
-472 EANAGFLRAVPP
+472 P
-484 GTPVRMFGSAAKGD
+484 G
-498 AKGSFT
+498 
-504 YRWNFVAVP
+504 
-513 EGSTITDANLTAAD
+513 
-527 SRNPVFTPDVKGD
+527 FTPDVKGTYVVRLKANDGETTVDREITINAVEELPEDKAPPQDRRKPGVSAGHFRAVPAGELVRLYGTASKGD
-540 YKLEFSVLVGN
+540 YNGAFRYSWNWVQLPEDSQLDAAALKLPNTRNPHFTPDVEGNYELLFTVQVGESKEATASSRVLI
-551 EASYHLN
+551 
-558 PETGQAELIKPF
+558 Q
-570 VAKDTTTIRVTR
+570 VTD
-582 KNLAPVASAG
+582 KNLPPVVQA
-592 SDQNASLG
+592 DDNATVAIGKTTALLG
-600 SEIKLNGTG
+600 MDSF
-609 TTDPNDPSGG
+609 DPNGDE
-619 SLTYE
+619 LTYE
-624 WSVVSAPEG
+624 WSVVSAPDG
-633 SKLTDESIKGRTF
+633 SNVTTKTLTGRQF
-646 AGPTSKLKGP
+646 AGPSSKLKGP
-656 NYYLFFAGAM
+656 HYYLFFAGAM
-666 LVAGLV
+666 LLAALL

-687 DEADDGED
+687 DEADDAGSD
-695 AEESPENTDDSDDA
+695 ANDTDSDIT
-709 AEDDAEPDKA
+709 EDGPRAKPE

>member
-6 HLTAPVKT
+6 YLTAPVKS
-14 KEMPKGI
+14 KELPKGI

-43 IFMTKYLMDSDGAR
+43 IFMTKYLMDADGNR

-82 GAIVA
+82 GAIIA
-87 DAFLGKY
+87 DAFFGKY

-164 INFGAFASQ
+164 INLGAFASQ
-173 IMTPILLDLYG
+173 IMTPILLDRYG
-184 PHVAFGVPGGLML
+184 PHIAFGVPGGLML

-209 FIHIPAGGMA
+209 FIHIPAGGMD
-219 FLRETFSK
+219 FLKETFSK
-227 EGLKI
+227 DGLKI

-312 IGIGFFVAV
+312 MGIGFFVAV
-321 PSFVIPAWIEMQIN
+321 PSFLIPAWIEMQIN

-384 MSVSLGN
+384 MSVSMGN
-391 LFTAGVNHFI
+391 LFTAGVNQFI
-401 QNPAPSFKPDMNG
+401 QNPAPSFTPDKTG
-414 TYVLRLTAH
+414 TYVIRLSASDEDLTVVQEITVKVVDTLPEEKTSVQDLRKPTA
-423 DGDNN
+423 D
-428 ATDTVTYWVGPKQA
+428 
-442 ELGFFKKVWH
+442 
-452 GLRGG
+452 
-457 KRDGNAAGTISKAPP
+457 AGH
-472 EANAGFLRAVPP
+472 LRAVPAGHLVRLY
-484 GTPVRMFGSAAKGD
+484 GTASKGD
-498 AKGSFT
+498 FNGAFQ
-504 YRWNFVAVP
+504 YQWNLLTTP
-513 EGSTITDANLTAAD
+513 EGSQLDSSSVSLANTRNPYFIPDVEGQYELEFNVQVGESTDATAYSRVTLEVTEANLP
-527 SRNPVFTPDVKGD
+527 PV
-540 YKLEFSVLVGN
+540 VLVGDR
-551 EASYHLN
+551 
-558 PETGQAELIKPF
+558 TVQAGKT
-570 VAKDTTTIRVTR
+570 V
-582 KNLAPVASAG
+582 S
-592 SDQNASLG
+592 
-600 SEIKLNGTG
+600 LNGAG
-609 TTDPNDPSGG
+609 TFDPNGDA
-619 SLTYE
+619 LTYE
-624 WSVVSAPEG
+624 WSVVSVPEG
-633 SKLTDESIKGRTF
+633 SQLTNEAITGRQF
-646 AGPTSKLKGP
+646 VGPTSKLKGP
-656 NYYLFFAGAM
+656 DYYLFFAGAM
-666 LVAGLV
+666 LLAALV

-687 DEADDGED
+687 DEADDAKNGD
-695 AEESPENTDDSDDA
+695 DLTGKDESA
-709 AEDDAEPDKA
+709 DKPA

>member
-1 MADAP
+1 MADTP
-6 HLTAPVKT
+6 YLTAPVKSET
-14 KEMPKGI
+14 MPKGI

-43 IFMTKYLMDSDGAR
+43 VFMTKYLMDKEG
-57 APMTETE
+57 PMAEGE

-94 KTIVSLSIV
+94 KTIISLSIV

-117 LGLAVGLTLI
+117 LGLSVGLTLI

-164 INFGAFASQ
+164 INLGAFASQ
-173 IMTPILLDLYG
+173 IMTPIFLDRYG

-197 LATIVFWMGRRV
+197 LATIVFWMGRREFV
-209 FIHIPAGGMA
+209 HIPAGGVG
-219 FLRETFSK
+219 FLKETFSK

-237 IIYLFVAV
+237 IIYLFVAM

-264 DRNWLGFEWLPS
+264 DRNWLGIEWLPS
-276 QINAINPIMIMV
+276 QINAINPVMIMV

-312 IGIGFFVAV
+312 IGVGFFVAV
-321 PSFVIPAWIEMQIN
+321 PSFVIPAWIETQIN
-335 AGELPNIIWQ
+335 GGELPNIIWQ
-345 ILAYV
+345 LLAYV

-384 MSVSLGN
+384 MSVSMGN
-391 LFTAGVNHFI
+391 LFTAGVNHFVK
-401 QNPAPSFKPDMNG
+401 NDPPS
-414 TYVLRLTAH
+414 
-423 DGDNN
+423 
-428 ATDTVTYWVGPKQA
+428 
-442 ELGFFKKVWH
+442 
-452 GLRGG
+452 
-457 KRDGNAAGTISKAPP
+457 
-472 EANAGFLRAVPP
+472 
-484 GTPVRMFGSAAKGD
+484 
-498 AKGSFT
+498 
-504 YRWNFVAVP
+504 
-513 EGSTITDANLTAAD
+513 
-527 SRNPVFTPDVKGD
+527 FTPDVEGIYELQLEASDGDSTKQAKVMVAVGPELSQSGIIDKIKATFLKVMLTLRSLTQSSPDQTDEAPAPKKLPTANAGQFRAVLPNKLVRLYGTADKGD
-540 YKLEFSVLVGN
+540 YNGKFSYKWSFISGPEGSKVNDSALMKADTRNPHFTPDAEGDYEFQFIVNVGQN
-551 EASYHLN
+551 
-558 PETGQAELIKPF
+558 
-570 VAKDTTTIRVTR
+570 AKATATNFITLQVTS
-582 KNLAPVASAG
+582 KNLPPVVNVAEEQKGNVNSVVAL
-592 SDQNASLG
+592 D
-600 SEIKLNGTG
+600 GTD
-609 TTDPNDPSGG
+609 TVDPNGDE
-619 SLTYE
+619 LTFS
-624 WSVVSAPEG
+624 WSFVSKPEG
-633 SKLTDESIKGRTF
+633 SKLEDKDLVGKKF
-646 AGPTSKLKGP
+646 PGPTNKLTGAG
-656 NYYLFFAGAM
+656 YYLFFAGLM
-666 LVAGLV
+666 LLAALT
-672 FIPVARWYQPKEYLQ
+672 FIPVAKWYQPKEYLQ
-687 DEADDGED
+687 
-695 AEESPENTDDSDDA
+695 EEGSEEGMDPEKS
-709 AEDDAEPDKA
+709 

>member
-6 HLTAPVKT
+6 YLTAPVKS
-14 KEMPKGI
+14 KELPKGI

-57 APMTETE
+57 APMSETE

-87 DAFLGKY
+87 DAFFGKY
-94 KTIVSLSIV
+94 KTIISLSIV

-146 GKTNGHLLTKIF
+146 GKSNGHLLTKIF

-164 INFGAFASQ
+164 INLGAFASQ
-173 IMTPILLDLYG
+173 IMTPVLLDRFG
-184 PHVAFGVPGGLML
+184 PHIAFGVPGGLML
-197 LATIVFWMGRRV
+197 LATIVFWMGRREFV
-209 FIHIPAGGMA
+209 HIPAGGID

-245 FWALFDQSGSKWVL
+245 FWSLFDQSGSKWVL

-264 DRNWLGFEWLPS
+264 DRNWLGIEWLPS

-288 FIPIFTWLIY
+288 FIPIFAWLIY

-312 IGIGFFVAV
+312 MGIGFFVAV
-321 PSFVIPAWIEMQIN
+321 PSFLIPAWIEMQIN
-335 AGELPNIIWQ
+335 AGHLPNIIWQ
-345 ILAYV
+345 LLAYV

-384 MSVSLGN
+384 ISVSMGN

-401 QNPAPSFKPDMNG
+401 QNES
-414 TYVLRLTAH
+414 
-423 DGDNN
+423 
-428 ATDTVTYWVGPKQA
+428 
-442 ELGFFKKVWH
+442 
-452 GLRGG
+452 
-457 KRDGNAAGTISKAPP
+457 
-472 EANAGFLRAVPP
+472 P
-484 GTPVRMFGSAAKGD
+484 G
-498 AKGSFT
+498 
-504 YRWNFVAVP
+504 
-513 EGSTITDANLTAAD
+513 
-527 SRNPVFTPDVKGD
+527 FTPDVKGTYVVRLKANDGETTVDREITINAVEELPEDKAPPQDRRKPGVSAGHFRAVPAGELVRLYGTASKGD
-540 YKLEFSVLVGN
+540 YNGAFRYSWNWVQLPEDSQLDAAALKLPNTRNPHFTPDVEGNYELLFTVQVGESKEATASSRVL
-551 EASYHLN
+551 L
-558 PETGQAELIKPF
+558 Q
-570 VAKDTTTIRVTR
+570 VTD
-582 KNLAPVASAG
+582 KNLPPVVQA
-592 SDQNASLG
+592 DDNATVAIG
-600 SEIKLNGTG
+600 K
-609 TTDPNDPSGG
+609 TTALRGMDSFDPNGDE
-619 SLTYE
+619 LTYE
-624 WSVVSAPEG
+624 WSVVSAPDG
-633 SKLTDESIKGRTF
+633 SNVTTKTLTGRQF
-646 AGPTSKLKGP
+646 AGPSSKLKGP
-656 NYYLFFAGAM
+656 HYYLFFAGAM
-666 LVAGLV
+666 LLAALL

-687 DEADDGED
+687 DEADDAGLD
-695 AEESPENTDDSDDA
+695 ANDTDSDIT
-709 AEDDAEPDKA
+709 EDGPRAKPE

>member
-6 HLTAPVKT
+6 YLTAPVKS
-14 KEMPKGI
+14 KELPKGI

-43 IFMTKYLMDSDGAR
+43 IFMTKYLMDADGNR

-82 GAIVA
+82 GAIIA
-87 DAFLGKY
+87 DAFFGKY

-103 YCLGHLALALDETR
+103 YCLGHLALALDESR
-117 LGLAVGLTLI
+117 LGLAIGLTLI

-146 GKTNGHLLTKIF
+146 GKSNGHLLTKIF

-164 INFGAFASQ
+164 INLGAFASQ
-173 IMTPILLDLYG
+173 IMTPILLDRYG
-184 PHVAFGVPGGLML
+184 PHIAFGVPGGLML

-209 FIHIPAGGMA
+209 FVHIPAGGMD

-312 IGIGFFVAV
+312 MGIGFFVAV
-321 PSFVIPAWIEMQIN
+321 PSFLIPAWIEMQIN

-384 MSVSLGN
+384 MSVSMGN
-391 LFTAGVNHFI
+391 LFTAGVNQFI
-401 QNPAPSFKPDMNG
+401 QNPAPSFTPDKTG
-414 TYVLRLTAH
+414 TYVIRLSAS
-423 DGDNN
+423 DEDL
-428 ATDTVTYWVGPKQA
+428 TVVQEITVNVVDSLP
-442 ELGFFKKVWH
+442 EE
-452 GLRGG
+452 
-457 KRDGNAAGTISKAPP
+457 KAPMQDLRKP
-472 EANAGFLRAVPP
+472 TADAGHLRAVPAGNLVRLY
-484 GTPVRMFGSAAKGD
+484 GTASKGD
-498 AKGSFT
+498 FNGAFQ
-504 YRWNFVAVP
+504 YQWNLLTTP
-513 EGSTITDANLTAAD
+513 EGSQLDSSSLSLAD
-527 SRNPVFTPDVKGD
+527 TRNPYFTPDVEGQ
-540 YKLEFSVLVGN
+540 YELEFNVQVGEST
-551 EASYHLN
+551 EATAYS
-558 PETGQAELIKPF
+558 
-570 VAKDTTTIRVTR
+570 RVTLEVTEA
-582 KNLAPVASAG
+582 NLPPVVLADDATVQAG
-592 SDQNASLG
+592 KSVS
-600 SEIKLNGTG
+600 LNGAG
-609 TTDPNDPSGG
+609 TFDPNGDA
-619 SLTYE
+619 LTYE
-624 WSVVSAPEG
+624 WSVVSVPEG
-633 SKLTDESIKGRTF
+633 SQLTDEAITGRQF
-646 AGPTSKLKGP
+646 VGPTSKLKGP
-656 NYYLFFAGAM
+656 DYYLFFAGAM
-666 LVAGLV
+666 LLAALI

-687 DEADDGED
+687 DEADDAKDG
-695 AEESPENTDDSDDA
+695 DDLPGADVSADIPA
-709 AEDDAEPDKA
+709 

>member
-6 HLTAPVKT
+6 YLTAPVKS
-14 KEMPKGI
+14 KELPKGI

-57 APMTETE
+57 APMSETE

-87 DAFLGKY
+87 DAFFGKY
-94 KTIVSLSIV
+94 KTIVSLSVV

-146 GKTNGHLLTKIF
+146 GKSNGHLLTKIF

-164 INFGAFASQ
+164 INLGAFASQ
-173 IMTPILLDLYG
+173 IMTPILLDRFG
-184 PHVAFGVPGGLML
+184 PHIAFGVPGGLML
-197 LATIVFWMGRRV
+197 LATIVFWMGRREFV
-209 FIHIPAGGMA
+209 HIPAGGMD

-264 DRNWLGFEWLPS
+264 DRNWLGIEWLPS

-288 FIPIFTWLIY
+288 FIPIFAWLIY

-312 IGIGFFVAV
+312 IGIGLFVAV
-321 PSFVIPAWIEMQIN
+321 PSFLIPAWIELQIN
-335 AGELPNIIWQ
+335 NGHLPNIIWQ
-345 ILAYV
+345 LLAYV

-401 QNPAPSFKPDMNG
+401 QNES
-414 TYVLRLTAH
+414 
-423 DGDNN
+423 
-428 ATDTVTYWVGPKQA
+428 
-442 ELGFFKKVWH
+442 
-452 GLRGG
+452 
-457 KRDGNAAGTISKAPP
+457 
-472 EANAGFLRAVPP
+472 P
-484 GTPVRMFGSAAKGD
+484 G
-498 AKGSFT
+498 
-504 YRWNFVAVP
+504 
-513 EGSTITDANLTAAD
+513 
-527 SRNPVFTPDVKGD
+527 FTPDVAGTYVVRLSATDGEAKVDREITINAVEELPEDKAPPQEKRKPSVDAGHFRAVPAGKLVRLYGTASKGD
-540 YKLEFSVLVGN
+540 YNGAFQYSWNWVQLPEDSKLDAASLKLANTRNPNFTPDVEGDYELQFTVQVGESE
-551 EASYHLN
+551 EASASSKVILQVTDEN
-558 PETGQAELIKPF
+558 LPPVVVADDNATVATGKAAAL
-570 VAKDTTTIRVTR
+570 R
-582 KNLAPVASAG
+582 
-592 SDQNASLG
+592 
-600 SEIKLNGTG
+600 GTG
-609 TTDPNDPSGG
+609 SFDPNGDE
-619 SLTYE
+619 LTYT
-624 WSVVSAPEG
+624 WSLVSAPDD
-633 SKLTDESIKGRTF
+633 SKVTKDSLTGRQF
-646 AGPTSKLKGP
+646 SGPTSKLKGP
-656 NYYLFFAGAM
+656 DYYLFFAGTM
-666 LVAGLV
+666 LLAALL

-687 DEADDGED
+687 DEAEDENDPADPDDTEPAD
-695 AEESPENTDDSDDA
+695 NDPEA
-709 AEDDAEPDKA
+709 KPV

>member
-1 MADAP
+1 MADVP

-197 LATIVFWMGRRV
+197 LATIVFWMGRRG

-227 EGLKI
+227 DGLKI

-384 MSVSLGN
+384 MSVSMGN

-401 QNPAPSFKPDMNG
+401 QNPAPSFTPDANG
-414 TYVLRLTAH
+414 TYVIRFTAQDGKATSSTNLTFHAVAKMPEENAKSASDAKKTPTANAGHLRAVPANQLVRMYGTASK
-423 DGDNN
+423 GDFNGAFKYQWGFVRLPSESGESNSTLALANTRNPHFTPDVEGEYELQFEVQVGEDAN
-428 ATDTVTYWVGPKQA
+428 ATGTDTVTVVVTSENLPPVA
-442 ELGFFKKVWH
+442 
-452 GLRGG
+452 
-457 KRDGNAAGTISKAPP
+457 KADD
-472 EANAGFLRAVPP
+472 NR
-484 GTPVRMFGSAAKGD
+484 T
-498 AKGSFT
+498 
-504 YRWNFVAVP
+504 
-513 EGSTITDANLTAAD
+513 
-527 SRNPVFTPDVKGD
+527 
-540 YKLEFSVLVGN
+540 VLVATSVN
-551 EASYHLN
+551 
-558 PETGQAELIKPF
+558 
-570 VAKDTTTIRVTR
+570 
-582 KNLAPVASAG
+582 
-592 SDQNASLG
+592 
-600 SEIKLNGTG
+600 LNGTQ
-609 TTDPNDPSGG
+609 TFDPNGD

-624 WSVVSAPEG
+624 WSVVSVPEG
-633 SKLTDESIKGRTF
+633 SKLTDEAINGRTF

-687 DEADDGED
+687 DEAEDGED
-695 AEESPENTDDSDDA
+695 SPENTDDSDDA
-709 AEDDAEPDKA
+709 AEDEAEPDKA

>member
-6 HLTAPVKT
+6 YLTAPVKS
-14 KEMPKGI
+14 KELPKGI

-57 APMTETE
+57 APMSETE

-87 DAFLGKY
+87 DAFFGKY
-94 KTIVSLSIV
+94 KTIISLSIV

-146 GKTNGHLLTKIF
+146 GKSNGHLLTKIF

-164 INFGAFASQ
+164 INLGAFASQ
-173 IMTPILLDLYG
+173 IMTPVLLDRFG
-184 PHVAFGVPGGLML
+184 PHIAFGVPGGLML
-197 LATIVFWMGRRV
+197 LATIVFWMGRREFV
-209 FIHIPAGGMA
+209 HIPAGGID

-245 FWALFDQSGSKWVL
+245 FWSLFDQSGSKWVL

-264 DRNWLGFEWLPS
+264 DRNWLGIEWLPS

-288 FIPIFTWLIY
+288 FIPIFAWLIY

-312 IGIGFFVAV
+312 MGIGFFVAV
-321 PSFVIPAWIEMQIN
+321 PSFLIPAWIEMQIN
-335 AGELPNIIWQ
+335 AGHLPNIIWQ
-345 ILAYV
+345 LLAYV

-384 MSVSLGN
+384 ISVSMGN

-401 QNPAPSFKPDMNG
+401 QNES
-414 TYVLRLTAH
+414 
-423 DGDNN
+423 
-428 ATDTVTYWVGPKQA
+428 
-442 ELGFFKKVWH
+442 
-452 GLRGG
+452 
-457 KRDGNAAGTISKAPP
+457 
-472 EANAGFLRAVPP
+472 P
-484 GTPVRMFGSAAKGD
+484 G
-498 AKGSFT
+498 
-504 YRWNFVAVP
+504 
-513 EGSTITDANLTAAD
+513 
-527 SRNPVFTPDVKGD
+527 FTPDVKGTYVVRLKANDGETTVDREITINAVEELPEDKAPPQDRRKPGVSAGHFRAVPAGELVRLYGTASKGD
-540 YKLEFSVLVGN
+540 YNGAFRYSWNWVQLPKDSQLDAAALKLANTRNPHFTPDVEGNYELLFTVQVGESKEATASSRVLI
-551 EASYHLN
+551 
-558 PETGQAELIKPF
+558 Q
-570 VAKDTTTIRVTR
+570 VTD
-582 KNLAPVASAG
+582 KNLPPVVQA
-592 SDQNASLG
+592 DDNATVAIGKTTALLG
-600 SEIKLNGTG
+600 MDSF
-609 TTDPNDPSGG
+609 DPNGDE
-619 SLTYE
+619 LTYE
-624 WSVVSAPEG
+624 WSVVSAPDG
-633 SKLTDESIKGRTF
+633 SNVTTKTLTGRQF
-646 AGPTSKLKGP
+646 AGPSSKLKGP
-656 NYYLFFAGAM
+656 HYYLFFAGAM
-666 LVAGLV
+666 LLAALL

-687 DEADDGED
+687 DEADDAGSD
-695 AEESPENTDDSDDA
+695 ANDTDSDIT
-709 AEDDAEPDKA
+709 EDGPRAKPE